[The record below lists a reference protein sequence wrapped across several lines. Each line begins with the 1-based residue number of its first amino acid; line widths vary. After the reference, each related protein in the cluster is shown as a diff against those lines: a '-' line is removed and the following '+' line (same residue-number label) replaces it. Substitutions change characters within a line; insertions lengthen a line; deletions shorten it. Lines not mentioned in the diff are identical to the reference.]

1 MHELGL
7 ATNILET
14 VRIEMARRD
23 GARALKVELRVG
35 ELSAVDRDSLGF
47 CFESLVKGSDLE
59 PLELSIDWR
68 PHTHRCQA
76 CDNVFEVV
84 DYNLVC
90 PKCASTETR
99 FAGGDELEIAYLE
112 IEEP

>member
-1 MHELGL
+1 MHELGI

-23 GARALKVELRVG
+23 GARAVKVELRVG
-35 ELSAVDRDSLGF
+35 ELSAVDRDSLRF
-47 CFESLVKGSDLE
+47 CFEALVKGSDLE
-59 PLELSIDWR
+59 PLDLSIDWR
-68 PHTHRCQA
+68 PHAHRCQA
-76 CDNVFEVV
+76 CETVFEVV
-84 DYNLVC
+84 DYHLVC
-90 PKCASTETR
+90 PHCSSTETT

>member
-14 VRIEMARRD
+14 VRTEMARRD
-23 GARALKVELRVG
+23 GAHAVKVELRVG
-35 ELSAVDRDSLGF
+35 ELSAVDKDSLQF

-59 PLELSIDWR
+59 PLELCIDWR
-68 PHTHRCQA
+68 PHTRRCQA
-76 CDNVFEVV
+76 CGDLFEVV

-90 PKCASTETR
+90 PHCASTDTQ

>member
-14 VRIEMARRD
+14 VRLELARRN
-23 GARALKVELRVG
+23 GARAVKVELRVG
-35 ELSAVDRDSLGF
+35 ELSAVDRDSLQF
-47 CFESLVKGSDLE
+47 CFESLVKGTDLE
-59 PLELSIDWR
+59 PLSLSIDWR
-68 PHTHRCQA
+68 PHTHRCNQ
-76 CDNVFEVV
+76 CGEVFEVI
-84 DYNLVC
+84 DYTLVC
-90 PKCASTETR
+90 PKCASADTR

>member
-14 VRIEMARRD
+14 VRLELARRN
-23 GARALKVELRVG
+23 GARAVKVKLRVG
-35 ELSAVDRDSLGF
+35 ELSAVDRDSLQF
-47 CFESLVKGSDLE
+47 CFESLVKDTDLDS
-59 PLELSIDWR
+59 LELAIDWR

-76 CDNVFEVV
+76 CEAVFEVV

-90 PKCASTETR
+90 PHCASADTR

>member
-14 VRIEMARRD
+14 VRLELARRN
-23 GARALKVELRVG
+23 GARAVKVELRVG
-35 ELSAVDRDSLGF
+35 ELSAVDRDSLQF
-47 CFESLVKGSDLE
+47 CFESLVKDTDLE
-59 PLELSIDWR
+59 TLELAIDWR
-68 PHTHRCQA
+68 PHTHRCQS
-76 CDNVFEVV
+76 CETVFEVV
-84 DYNLVC
+84 NYNLVC
-90 PKCASTETR
+90 PHCAGTDTR

>member
-14 VRIEMARRD
+14 VRSEMARRN
-23 GARALKVELRVG
+23 GARAVRVELRVG

-59 PLELSIDWR
+59 SLVLSIDWR
-68 PHTHRCQA
+68 PHTCRCKA
-76 CDNVFEVV
+76 CDEVFEVV
-84 DYNLVC
+84 GYNLTC
-90 PKCASTETR
+90 PKCASTETN